1 MTARRIA
8 VISAGLS
15 NPSSTR
21 LLADRL
27 ARATV
32 RALGETGEAI
42 ETEVDVFELRDYAHD
57 ITNNLLTG
65 FAPPALEAM
74 VNTVVSA
81 DAVIAVTPIF
91 STSYSGLFKSFI
103 DILDPDALT
112 GKPVLIGAN
121 AGTARHSLAIDY
133 AIRPLFTYLH
143 AEPVSTGV
151 FAASSDWGAAGD
163 QVAPLGERIERG
175 ARELA
180 EAIVRKAPG
189 RRSRPLRPG
198 QLSGRGTL
206 LRSSARRAR
215 GGIVRAGCREG
226 RPPSRH
232 PCERALVA
240 SGQWSRLGPR

>member
-1 MTARRIA
+1 MAAASARRIA

-21 LLADRL
+21 MLADRL
-27 ARATV
+27 SAATAQQLAAR
-32 RALGETGEAI
+32 GI
-42 ETEVDVFELRDYAHD
+42 EVEIDVFELRDHAHD

-65 FAPPALEAM
+65 FAPPALESVINA
-74 VNTVVSA
+74 VVSA

-103 DILDPDALT
+103 DVLDPDALT

-151 FAASSDWGAAGD
+151 FAASSDWGASAD
-163 QVAPLGERIERG
+163 NVAPLGERIERG

-180 EAIVRKAPG
+180 DAVARKEPVTDADPFDPSNYLG
-189 RRSRPLRPG
+189 
-198 QLSGRGTL
+198 
-206 LRSSARRAR
+206 
-215 GGIVRAGCREG
+215 EG
-226 RPPSRH
+226 RSFGH
-232 PCERALVA
+232 L
-240 SGQWSRLGPR
+240 LGGLAGE